1 MNPSATFSLFAT
13 IFTVS
18 FVLADNVQ
26 LSAVT
31 LAAPTGPQTV
41 NSFKPNFVFIMSDD
55 QDYEMDSLDYMPLLK
70 KYIADEGTRFER
82 HYATTA
88 QCCPSRA
95 SLWTGK
101 TTHNTNVT
109 DVRPPHGTLGFP
121 FQTTIRTELASRC
134 LGEVRRAR
142 SQRRLLPH
150 LAH

>member
-1 MNPSATFSLFAT
+1 MKPLATFSLFAT
-13 IFTVS
+13 ILTVY

-26 LSAVT
+26 LSVAA
-31 LAAPTGPQTV
+31 LAAPTSPQTD
-41 NSFKPNFVFIMSDD
+41 KPNFVFILSDD
-55 QDYEMDSLDYMPLLK
+55 QDYEMNSLDYMPLLK

-109 DVRPPHGTLGFP
+109 DVSPPHGTLGFP
-121 FQTTIRTELASRC
+121 CQPTVRTELAC
-134 LGEVRRAR
+134 VQVPG
-142 SQRRLLPH
+142 
-150 LAH
+150 